1 MNNDGAL
8 PIGQK
13 VFFPGH
19 FDVRVMLEE
28 ARMLGSWH
36 ECRFRLPDGCRAEA
50 VLSFREAASLAKSVQ
65 PSTTS
70 VQSANPKKIRL
81 LMEGARVSGWL
92 IFMTASS
99 PSAFREFKRVPVNL
113 GLSRDRGV

>member
-1 MNNDGAL
+1 MNNDIAL

-13 VFFPGH
+13 VFFPGL

-36 ECRFRLPDGCRAEA
+36 ECRFRLPDGCPAEE
-50 VLSFREAASLAKSVQ
+50 VLSFREADSLAKSFQ
-65 PSTTS
+65 PSTNN

-81 LMEGARVSGWL
+81 LMEGGHVSDWL
-92 IFMTASS
+92 ILMTASS
-99 PSAFREFKRVPVNL
+99 PSAFREFKRIPVKL
-113 GLSRDRGV
+113 GFFRDRGV

>member
-1 MNNDGAL
+1 MNNDIAL

-13 VFFPGH
+13 VVFPGH

-36 ECRFRLPDGCRAEA
+36 ECRFRLPGGCLAEA
-50 VLSFREAASLAKSVQ
+50 VLSFREAVSLAKSFQ

-70 VQSANPKKIRL
+70 VQSANPKKTRL
-81 LMEGARVSGWL
+81 LMEGAYVSGWL
-92 IFMTASS
+92 ILMTASS
-99 PSAFREFKRVPVNL
+99 SSAFREFKRVPVNL